1 MPKKILRR
9 FLPDPHKILHVRPI
23 RWMGPLLKDPNLFHI
38 NRASISTSF
47 FIGLFCAFLPIPGQ
61 TLVAVLL
68 ALIFRSNLPLAVA
81 LIWISNPLT
90 ITPMFLFAYNVGT
103 WLLGQRESHLVIEL
117 SWDWAIAQGSRIWLP
132 LLTGS
137 LVCGLV
143 SGIMGYLTNLN
154 LWRWK
159 VVKNWGIRQKKRQ
172 GHAASLLN
180 QRKNPNR

>member
-9 FLPDPHKILHVRPI
+9 FLPDPHKILNVRPI

-47 FIGLFCAFLPIPGQ
+47 FIGLFCAFL
-61 TLVAVLL
+61 
-68 ALIFRSNLPLAVA
+68 

-90 ITPMFLFAYNVGT
+90 ITPMFLFAYSVGT

-137 LVCGLV
+137 LVCGLI
-143 SGIMGYLTNLN
+143 SGIIGYLTILN
-154 LWRWK
+154 LWRWQ
-159 VVKNWGIRQKKRQ
+159 VIKNWGVRKKKRQ
-172 GHAASLLN
+172 GHAAALLN
-180 QRKNPNR
+180 QRENP

>member
-9 FLPDPHKILHVRPI
+9 FLPDPHKILNVRPI

-38 NRASISTSF
+38 NRGSISTSF

-68 ALIFRSNLPLAVA
+68 ALVFRSNLPLAVA

-90 ITPMFLFAYNVGT
+90 ITPMFLFAYSVGT

-137 LVCGLV
+137 LVCGLI
-143 SGIMGYLTNLN
+143 SGIIGYLTILN
-154 LWRWK
+154 LWRWQ
-159 VVKNWGIRQKKRQ
+159 VIKNWGVRKKKRQ
-172 GHAASLLN
+172 GHAAALLN
-180 QRKNPNR
+180 QRENP

>member
-9 FLPDPHKILHVRPI
+9 FLPDPHKILHVRPL
-23 RWMGPLLKDPNLFHI
+23 RWMGPLQRDPNLFHI

-61 TLVAVLL
+61 TLVAALL
-68 ALIFRSNLPLAVA
+68 ALILRSNLPLAVA

-90 ITPMFLFAYNVGT
+90 ITPMFLSAYGVGA

-117 SWDWAIAQGSRIWLP
+117 SWDWAIAQSSRIWLP

-137 LVCGLV
+137 LICGLT
-143 SGIMGYLTNLN
+143 SGIIGYLAIFN
-154 LWRWK
+154 LWRWQ
-159 VVKNWGIRQKKRQ
+159 VIRNWDRRQKKRL
-172 GHAASLLN
+172 GHAAALLS
-180 QRKNPNR
+180 RRGKP